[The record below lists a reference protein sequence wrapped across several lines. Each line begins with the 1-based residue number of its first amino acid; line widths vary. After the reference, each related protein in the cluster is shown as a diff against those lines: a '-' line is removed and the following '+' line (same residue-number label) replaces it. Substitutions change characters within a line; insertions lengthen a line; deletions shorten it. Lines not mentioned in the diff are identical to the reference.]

1 MFTLICS
8 SSAIY
13 VNSSSIVNHIS
24 FHRISKLTLL
34 FWGTENASDGRYPTG
49 SRNSYSVGSNTPL
62 ARRRSSLENA
72 SPSSTARK
80 RSPLGSNV
88 KKTSPGLFQKLDRKK
103 PSDLKVEIVAAA
115 GCYGV
120 QVSDDK
126 VEHVL
131 ETSEEEKKPFEIKRA
146 LFKESNGKH
155 NKLGFFR
162 GGSRVVPCGD
172 TSVVVSNETRESDD
186 LSLIRK
192 QLLQIESQQSNLMD
206 MLQVYSAFFHLYCLL
221 IYLKILAKQ

>member
-1 MFTLICS
+1 MFS
-8 SSAIY
+8 
-13 VNSSSIVNHIS
+13 V
-24 FHRISKLTLL
+24 
-34 FWGTENASDGRYPTG
+34 TENASDGRYPTG
-49 SRNSYSVGSNTPL
+49 LRNSYSVGSNTPP
-62 ARRRSSLENA
+62 ARRRNSLENA

-88 KKTSPGLFQKLDRKK
+88 KKTGTGMFQKLDRKK
-103 PSDLKVEIVAAA
+103 PPDVKVEIVAAA
-115 GCYGV
+115 GCYGMELANGK
-120 QVSDDK
+120 D
-126 VEHVL
+126 EHVS
-131 ETSEEEKKPFEIKRA
+131 ETSEGEKKAFDIKRT

-162 GGSRVVPCGD
+162 GASRVVPCGD

-206 MLQVYSAFFHLYCLL
+206 MLQVYSYFFHLYYLL
-221 IYLKILAKQ
+221 I